1 MDLRSIDDY
10 SRHKKMRM
18 PTELNGWSYELIEKL
33 VHEGYLETDQFD
45 FKGELNSKDP
55 KHAENLTKIS
65 CAFANTVGGFI
76 VFGIADLDQA
86 SRIPRIFGITLHAG
100 LAKEFGEK
108 IRGASPNILFD
119 FRNPPIQ
126 VPASTKV
133 LFLVH
138 IGQSPD
144 RPHMTADGKFWKRT
158 NEGNKLMSYEEIRES
173 FLHYEERRHK
183 IKHLYLEL
191 VEIRQMANIVIE
203 VPDPT
208 QQYPLAPIE
217 TTSLNALLVDT
228 YSMLQNDP
236 TLIANLFKIRRIA
249 SVINYRIQAFHA
261 AVPLMLTINSTRQ
274 AIRQLNRDLERNAKS
289 ILMWTDQCI
298 KTLETKYGLTNPPNT
313 SDLSS

>member
-1 MDLRSIDDY
+1 
-10 SRHKKMRM
+10 
-18 PTELNGWSYELIEKL
+18 
-33 VHEGYLETDQFD
+33 
-45 FKGELNSKDP
+45 
-55 KHAENLTKIS
+55 
-65 CAFANTVGGFI
+65 
-76 VFGIADLDQA
+76 
-86 SRIPRIFGITLHAG
+86 
-100 LAKEFGEK
+100 
-108 IRGASPNILFD
+108 
-119 FRNPPIQ
+119 
-126 VPASTKV
+126 
-133 LFLVH
+133 
-138 IGQSPD
+138 
-144 RPHMTADGKFWKRT
+144 
-158 NEGNKLMSYEEIRES
+158 MSYEEIRES

-191 VEIRQMANIVIE
+191 VEIRQMANLVIE

-298 KTLETKYGLTNPPNT
+298 KTLETKYGLTNLPNT